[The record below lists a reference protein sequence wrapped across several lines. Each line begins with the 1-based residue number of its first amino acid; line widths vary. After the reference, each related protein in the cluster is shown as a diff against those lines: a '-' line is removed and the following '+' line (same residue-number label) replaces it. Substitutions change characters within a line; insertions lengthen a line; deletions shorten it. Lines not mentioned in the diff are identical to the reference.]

1 MADAVYW
8 PSSLSRSIKR
18 KKERGQY
25 LAILAEQVWSIK
37 NLLYGKKE
45 NTGNPKQAR
54 WAHHAHSVANQNAGF
69 ASPCP
74 LTDSTM

>member
-1 MADAVYW
+1 MAEAVYW

-18 KKERGQY
+18 KKEQGQY
-25 LAILAEQVWSIK
+25 SAILAEQVWSIK

-54 WAHHAHSVANQNAGF
+54 WAHHAH
-69 ASPCP
+69 
-74 LTDSTM
+74 

>member
-18 KKERGQY
+18 KKEQGRY
-25 LAILAEQVWSIK
+25 LAILAEQVWPIK

-45 NTGNPKQAR
+45 KAGNPKQEILR
-54 WAHHAHSVANQNAGF
+54 
-69 ASPCP
+69 
-74 LTDSTM
+74 

>member
-25 LAILAEQVWSIK
+25 SAILAEQVWSIK

-45 NTGNPKQAR
+45 STGNPKQAR
-54 WAHHAHSVANQNAGF
+54 WAHLAHSRIP
-69 ASPCP
+69 PCNKYQYLP
-74 LTDSTM
+74 SLLTT